1 MVRRTTTKRRLRK
14 KEKKN
19 INYGIAH
26 IKSTFNN
33 TIVNITDLG
42 GDTIAWGSAGT
53 MGFKGSRK
61 STPFAAQVTAN
72 SVAKLAQEHGVVK
85 VDVRVKG
92 VGSGRET
99 AVRSLQ
105 AAGLEIG
112 KITDVTPVPHNG
124 CRPSKRR
131 RV

>member
-1 MVRRTTTKRRLRK
+1 MVRRTTGKRRLRK

-33 TIVNITDLG
+33 TIVNITDLN
-42 GDTIAWGSAGT
+42 GDTIAWGSAGA

-124 CRPSKRR
+124 CRPPKRR

>member
-1 MVRRTTTKRRLRK
+1 MVRKAATKRRLRK
-14 KEKKN
+14 KERKN

-33 TIVNITDLG
+33 TIVNITDLN
-42 GDTIAWGSAGT
+42 GDTIAWGSAGA

-112 KITDVTPVPHNG
+112 KIIDVTPVPHNG